1 MNSEQQNQVPEST
14 GVLTDIEA
22 NRTQKSG
29 AEARHAAAAQ
39 TEPVGSVMTPEEVV
53 ALRKA
58 HFFPCTQHFYKNP
71 PVLVSGSM
79 QHVTDGE
86 GKMYTDFFAG
96 VSVVA
101 TGHCNPAIAEAT
113 VRQARKLQ
121 HTTTIYLTEPSA
133 KLAKRMS
140 ELLPAYPRVFF
151 CNSGSE
157 ANEGA
162 LVLAR
167 RHTKRRGFISLT
179 ESLHGRTSLT
189 TSVTGLQM
197 WRTDPFPDDHVY
209 FIPRPYAYGVDPQE
223 AAERSLS
230 ALEDVLREAGDNI
243 AAMIVEPIQG
253 NGGMIVMPEG
263 YLARAKKM
271 LESYGVLLIAD
282 EIQTG
287 FGRTGQLLASQQ
299 LGVQADIVTMAKAL
313 GGGIPIGAFAA
324 TEEVAASLNVPSA
337 STFGGNPISAETA
350 LAVLDY
356 IESENLPERAARLG
370 SALKLGLERMR
381 VFYPHI
387 VSEVR
392 GLGLMLGAEL
402 YAEDPTYGAM
412 MTDRVLEEMKDRGF
426 LIGKNGV
433 SRNVLAFQP
442 PIVIEASDIELML
455 EALDAVLGA
464 IEQERLTVK
473 EKEQGGESEASASNR
488 QP

>member
-1 MNSEQQNQVPEST
+1 MNGQ
-14 GVLTDIEA
+14 EA
-22 NRTQKSG
+22 IGTPNGNVDGKTALS
-29 AEARHAAAAQ
+29 A
-39 TEPVGSVMTPEEVV
+39 MTPEEVI

-58 HFFPCTQHFYKNP
+58 HFFPCTQHFYRNP

-79 QHVTDGE
+79 QHVTDGA
-86 GKMYTDFFAG
+86 GKRYTDFFAG

-101 TGHCNPAIAEAT
+101 SGHCNPAITEAT
-113 VRQARKLQ
+113 VRQTGRLQ

-133 KLAKRMS
+133 RLAQRMAQ
-140 ELLPAYPRVFF
+140 LLPAYPKVFF

-162 LVLAR
+162 LMLAR

-179 ESLHGRTSLT
+179 ESLHGRTALT
-189 TSVTGLQM
+189 MSVTGLAM
-197 WRTDPFPDDHVY
+197 WRGDPFPDDQVY
-209 FIPRPYAYGVDPQE
+209 FIPRPYGFGVDPQE

-230 ALEDVLREAGDNI
+230 ALGDVLREAGDQI

-253 NGGMIVMPEG
+253 NGGMIVMPDG
-263 YLARAKKM
+263 YLARAKA
-271 LESYGVLLIAD
+271 LLDAYGVLLIAD

-324 TEEVAASLNVPSA
+324 SEEVASSLNTPSA
-337 STFGGNPISAETA
+337 STFGGNPVSAATA

-356 IESENLPERAARLG
+356 IEAERLPERAERLG
-370 SALKLGLERMR
+370 RALKRGLERMR
-381 VFYPHI
+381 TFYPEI

-402 YAEDPTYGAM
+402 YADDPVRGAAVV
-412 MTDRVLEEMKDRGF
+412 DRVLEEMKDRGF

-433 SRNVLAFQP
+433 ARNVLAFQP
-442 PIVIEASDIELML
+442 PLVIDTADIESML
-455 EALDAVLGA
+455 EELDAVIGG
-464 IEQERLTVK
+464 IDQERLRAQESGEAVGDFV
-473 EKEQGGESEASASNR
+473 EQSPAERA
-488 QP
+488 Q

>member
-1 MNSEQQNQVPEST
+1 MKPDEV
-14 GVLTDIEA
+14 I
-22 NRTQKSG
+22 
-29 AEARHAAAAQ
+29 AA
-39 TEPVGSVMTPEEVV
+39 
-53 ALRKA
+53 RKA
-58 HFFPCTQHFYKNP
+58 HFFPCTQHFYRNP
-71 PVLVSGSM
+71 PVLVSGLM
-79 QHVTDGE
+79 QRVTDGE
-86 GKMYTDFFAG
+86 GKRYTDFFAG

-101 TGHCNPAIAEAT
+101 SGHCNPAIAEETARQ
-113 VRQARKLQ
+113 VRTLQ
-121 HTTTIYLTEPSA
+121 HTTTVYLTEPSA
-133 KLAKRMS
+133 RLARRMA

-189 TSVTGLQM
+189 ISVTGLSM
-197 WRTDPFPDDHVY
+197 WRTDPFPDSHVY
-209 FIPRPYAYGVDPQE
+209 FIPRPYEYGMDPAE
-223 AAERSLS
+223 AAERSLN

-253 NGGMIVMPEG
+253 NGGMIVMPDG
-263 YLARAKKM
+263 YLARAKRL
-271 LESYGVLLIAD
+271 LEQYGVLMIAD

-287 FGRTGQLLASQQ
+287 FGRTGRLLASEQ

-324 TEEVAASLNVPSA
+324 TEEVAASLNSPSA
-337 STFGGNPISAETA
+337 STFGGNPVSAVTA

-356 IESENLPERAARLG
+356 IEAKNLPERAARLG
-370 SALKLGLERMR
+370 SALKLGLERLR
-381 VFYPHI
+381 AFYPRI
-387 VSEVR
+387 LSEVR

-402 YAEDPTYGAM
+402 HADDPALGAAVV
-412 MTDRVLEEMKDRGF
+412 DRVLEEMKDRGF

-442 PIVIEASDIELML
+442 PLVIEASDIESML
-455 EALDAVLGA
+455 EALDAVLGG
-464 IEQERLTVK
+464 IEQERIQA
-473 EKEQGGESEASASNR
+473 ESPSGPRRADEGER
-488 QP
+488 Q

>member
-1 MNSEQQNQVPEST
+1 MNTEKRDEVI
-14 GVLTDIEA
+14 GGIEA
-22 NRTQKSG
+22 DGSESV
-29 AEARHAAAAQ
+29 AHA
-39 TEPVGSVMTPEEVV
+39 VMTPEEVI
-53 ALRKA
+53 ALRKM
-58 HFFPCTQHFYKNP
+58 HFFPCTQHFYTRP

-86 GKMYTDFFAG
+86 GKVYTDFFAG

-113 VRQARKLQ
+113 VRQTRKLQ

-133 KLAKRMS
+133 LLAKRIS

-157 ANEGA
+157 ANDGA

-167 RHTKRRGFISLT
+167 RHTKRKGFISLT
-179 ESLHGRTSLT
+179 ESLHGRTSFT
-189 TSVTGLQM
+189 TSVTGLSM

-209 FIPRPYAYGVDPQE
+209 FIPRPYEFGLDPQE
-223 AAERSLS
+223 AAQRSLS

-253 NGGMIVMPEG
+253 NGGMIVMPDG
-263 YLARAKKM
+263 YLSRAKAL
-271 LESYGVLLIAD
+271 LEQYGVLLIAD

-324 TEEVAASLNVPSA
+324 TEKVAASLNVPSA
-337 STFGGNPISAETA
+337 STFGGNPVSAQTA

-356 IESENLPERAARLG
+356 IESERLPERAARLG
-370 SALKLGLERMR
+370 AALKLGLERMR

-387 VSEVR
+387 VSDVR

-402 YAEDPTYGAM
+402 YAEDPSYGAAV
-412 MTDRVLEEMKDRGF
+412 TDRVLEEMKDRGF

-442 PIVIEASDIELML
+442 PVVIEASDIEMML
-455 EALDAVLGA
+455 EALDAVLGG
-464 IEQERLTVK
+464 IDQERLKALEAEVS
-473 EKEQGGESEASASNR
+473 GESGESAPTVR
-488 QP
+488 P

>member
-1 MNSEQQNQVPEST
+1 
-14 GVLTDIEA
+14 
-22 NRTQKSG
+22 
-29 AEARHAAAAQ
+29 
-39 TEPVGSVMTPEEVV
+39 MTPEEVV

-58 HFFPCTQHFYKNP
+58 HFFPCTQHFYRNP

-86 GKMYTDFFAG
+86 GRVYTDFFAG

-113 VRQARKLQ
+113 VRQARRLQ

-133 KLAKRMS
+133 LLAERLAK
-140 ELLPAYPRVFF
+140 LLPAYPRVFF

-189 TSVTGLQM
+189 TSVTGLSM

-209 FIPRPYAYGVDPQE
+209 FIPRPYEFGLDPQE

-230 ALEDVLREAGDNI
+230 ALEDVLNEAGDNI

-253 NGGMIVMPEG
+253 NGGMIVMPDG
-263 YLARAKKM
+263 YLARAKTL
-271 LESYGVLLIAD
+271 LERYGVLLIAD

-287 FGRTGQLLASQQ
+287 FGRTGQLLASRQ
-299 LGVQADIVTMAKAL
+299 LGVQPDIVTMAKAL

-337 STFGGNPISAETA
+337 STFGGNPVSAATA

-356 IESENLPERAARLG
+356 IEAERLPERAERLG
-370 SALKLGLERMR
+370 TALKRGLERMR
-381 VFYPHI
+381 AYYPHLL
-387 VSEVR
+387 SEVR

-402 YAEDPTYGAM
+402 YAGDPARGAAV
-412 MTDRVLEEMKDRGF
+412 TDRVLEEMKDRGF

-442 PIVIEASDIELML
+442 PIVIEPGDIEAML
-455 EALDAVLGA
+455 EALDAVLGG
-464 IEQERLTVK
+464 IEQERLK
-473 EKEQGGESEASASNR
+473 EEEAAEGAKTPTPADDVSAGGSGPAGKEPFLSQEAANGGRPE
-488 QP
+488 